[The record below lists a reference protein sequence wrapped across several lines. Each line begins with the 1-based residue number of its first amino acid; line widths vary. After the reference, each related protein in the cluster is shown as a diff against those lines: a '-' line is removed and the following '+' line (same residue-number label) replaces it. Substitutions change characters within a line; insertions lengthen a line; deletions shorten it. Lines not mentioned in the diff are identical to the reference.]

1 MDTITADAS
10 YWVDVT
16 CPQCGETATL
26 PAGIV
31 ARVQKTKDETKLGVK
46 FSHKPI
52 DHRCGQ
58 MTMTVVAETGEIVQ
72 LGMDGRP

>member
-10 YWVDVT
+10 YWVEVT
-16 CPQCGETATL
+16 CPQCGETETI
-26 PAGIV
+26 PMGV
-31 ARVQKTKDETKLGVK
+31 AAKVEKTKDEAKLGVK
-46 FSHKPI
+46 VSQKKI

-72 LGMDGRP
+72 LGIGDA